1 MRIYVLTILLLLTQ
15 IITFSQDLLIDS
27 LKNAAQKEH
36 NITDKIDL
44 LISLSKAYPADSV
57 SQAISIANKALTL
70 ASQTDDNLRKGS
82 LHLLLGD
89 LAMQMDSINKAEE
102 EYKLAVKYLNE
113 TEATDLKVRAMT
125 SLGNRY
131 VEKESYP
138 DAMDQYLKGI
148 SILEKNNPE
157 TKLLANLYNNLGV
170 VYLDMNNPKKA
181 LDLYSKALLLFEKFG
196 DTMNVAGA
204 TTNIGSIYIQLG
216 NYDIARDYYK
226 NGLRLFEKISNKA
239 GQAHALFK
247 LGLLE
252 EAQQNNDKAL
262 SYLLQ
267 SAAIQKEVEKSP
279 SGSKTMFQSET
290 DIHIGINYLA
300 LNDMPRANRYLK
312 DGLRIALQTNQ
323 YSLISMAAKYLS
335 QIEKRNKNYQKALEY
350 YELYKQY
357 SDSTYNVE
365 NVRKL
370 TQLEMKHQYE
380 SRLANAQLEKEIEIQ
395 KRKRSNLIYF
405 VLTAGLFLFL
415 IIITLLLRLEKNKK
429 KKIELEREHLE
440 EKLEHTNKELTTH
453 VMYLLRIN
461 EFILNII
468 EKLKKAHLDARPENK
483 KLISDLIRELKSNT
497 DSVSWEEFEIRFQEV
512 HTDFYTNLRKAF
524 PDLTTNEV
532 RMCAF
537 FRLNMTSKEIA
548 AITYQS
554 LNSIKVARYRL
565 RKKLKLSQEDNL
577 NSFLS
582 QF

>member
-1 MRIYVLTILLLLTQ
+1 MRIYVLTILLLFTQ

-82 LHLLLGD
+82 LHLLLGN
-89 LAMQMDSINKAEE
+89 LAMQMDSINRAEE

-300 LNDMPRANRYLK
+300 LNDIPKANRYLK

-335 QIEKRNKNYQKALEY
+335 QIEKRNKNYQRALEY

-357 SDSTYNVE
+357 SDST
-365 NVRKL
+365 
-370 TQLEMKHQYE
+370 
-380 SRLANAQLEKEIEIQ
+380 
-395 KRKRSNLIYF
+395 
-405 VLTAGLFLFL
+405 
-415 IIITLLLRLEKNKK
+415 
-429 KKIELEREHLE
+429 
-440 EKLEHTNKELTTH
+440 
-453 VMYLLRIN
+453 
-461 EFILNII
+461 
-468 EKLKKAHLDARPENK
+468 
-483 KLISDLIRELKSNT
+483 
-497 DSVSWEEFEIRFQEV
+497 
-512 HTDFYTNLRKAF
+512 
-524 PDLTTNEV
+524 
-532 RMCAF
+532 
-537 FRLNMTSKEIA
+537 
-548 AITYQS
+548 
-554 LNSIKVARYRL
+554 
-565 RKKLKLSQEDNL
+565 
-577 NSFLS
+577 
-582 QF
+582 